1 MGRMISIP
9 QLSLSEA
16 LNASTSK
23 IFQFRGRSRRSEF
36 WWTTLI
42 VFLASIVLTPI
53 VGFFLDIATIPLKF
67 RRLHDI
73 GRSGWWYG
81 VYLILKILFFVCI
94 MFDIIMMIINAAN
107 MVDYGEDI
115 VYVFVMKYLLWIIV
129 IFIYQVVLLIFMC
142 IDSEIEEND
151 YGESPKYK
159 ILDE

>member
-1 MGRMISIP
+1 M
-9 QLSLSEA
+9 
-16 LNASTSK
+16 
-23 IFQFRGRSRRSEF
+23 
-36 WWTTLI
+36 
-42 VFLASIVLTPI
+42 
-53 VGFFLDIATIPLKF
+53 
-67 RRLHDI
+67 
-73 GRSGWWYG
+73 
-81 VYLILKILFFVCI
+81 ILKILFFVCI
-94 MFDIIMMIINAAN
+94 MFDIIMMIVNAAN